1 MPYPANSVANFGL
14 TSIGLGFDN
23 RLIAIAPPKKMPNTK
38 NKFHTSFFQSYLKN
52 GMLAGIHEAQMC
64 RNDELMPNDLLPII
78 KSAGTVK
85 PINGPATYQGQGCF
99 INSIIFSFYLFSL
112 INFSNSFAG
121 TTPDCRQIG
130 FPFLNKISV
139 GTPRT

>member
-1 MPYPANSVANFGL
+1 M
-14 TSIGLGFDN
+14 
-23 RLIAIAPPKKMPNTK
+23 AIAPPKNMPNTK

-78 KSAGTVK
+78 KSTGTVK
-85 PINGPATYQGQGCF
+85 PISGPATYHAQGCL
-99 INSIIFSFYLFSL
+99 IISIILLYLFVL
-112 INFSNSFAG
+112 IKFSNSFAA
-121 TTPDCRQIG
+121 TTPDCRQSG
-130 FPFLNKISV
+130 LPFLNKISV